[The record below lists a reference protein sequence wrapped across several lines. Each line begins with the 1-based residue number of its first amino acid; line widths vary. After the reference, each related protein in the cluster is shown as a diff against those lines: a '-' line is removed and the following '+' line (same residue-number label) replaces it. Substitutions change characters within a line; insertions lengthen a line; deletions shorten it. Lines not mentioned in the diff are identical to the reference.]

1 MARSGSVSMSVKV
14 DPGDIRRLDRALRQ
28 LGKDGKKATAAAI
41 KKTLKASPKITVDI
55 AKKDRG
61 VTAPVKALKDAV
73 RPKQVGGQS
82 GKVVITAKPIG
93 LEKFTHSPRVPQNP
107 PPKRG
112 LRVTVFRGAP
122 TRRGSAF
129 KNPDKGGN
137 FRIFQRKTRRRYP
150 IKKLFGPSTYTLL
163 RYDKRNLDLL
173 KLRLTQ
179 RLNKETASQVSRFL
193 ARKR

>member
-1 MARSGSVSMSVKV
+1 MAGSGSLGMSVKV
-14 DPGDIRRLDRALRQ
+14 DPRDIRNLDRALKQ
-28 LGKDGKKATAAAI
+28 LGKDGKRATAAAI
-41 KKTLKASPKITVDI
+41 KKTLKASPKLTTDI
-55 AKKDRG
+55 ARKDRR
-61 VTAPVKALKDAV
+61 VTAPVKAIKDAV
-73 RPKQVGGQS
+73 SAKSISSQT
-82 GKVVITAKPIG
+82 GKVVIKAKPIG

-137 FRIFQRKTRRRYP
+137 FRIFQRKTKSRYP

-179 RLNKETASQVSRFL
+179 RLNKETASQLSRFL